1 MLTPRNPLV
10 WIGLAGVAS
19 DDNALAHAWQ
29 KRLHWVM
36 IGMALLSLPA
46 YMADTATES
55 DFWHRVATALDV
67 VILIAFSIELV
78 LMMAV
83 SSHPVRYLLENWLN
97 VVIIAGSA
105 AAVFGSAT
113 EWLPLVR
120 MMRVALGG
128 MVLMRTFTEFNV
140 LLTRRGPP
148 LLLGATLL
156 TMMGA
161 GALFYWLDP
170 NVTSYWDGL
179 WLAFI
184 TGATVGYG
192 DIVPTVGPTR
202 LVAVLVVVAGV
213 TLMTLFTA
221 SIVSYFMGA
230 ADAAA
235 RRELDRDIANLTA
248 EIARLRAEV
257 EALRGDLR
265 VDRRQDPP
273 PS

>member
-1 MLTPRNPLV
+1 
-10 WIGLAGVAS
+10 
-19 DDNALAHAWQ
+19 
-29 KRLHWVM
+29 
-36 IGMALLSLPA
+36 
-46 YMADTATES
+46 
-55 DFWHRVATALDV
+55 
-67 VILIAFSIELV
+67 
-78 LMMAV
+78 
-83 SSHPVRYLLENWLN
+83 
-97 VVIIAGSA
+97 
-105 AAVFGSAT
+105 
-113 EWLPLVR
+113 

-170 NVTSYWDGL
+170 RVTTYWDGL

-202 LVAVLVVVAGV
+202 LVAVFVVVAGV

-257 EALRGDLR
+257 EALRDDLR
-265 VDRRQDPP
+265 DDGRQD
-273 PS
+273 SAADLIAV

>member
-1 MLTPRNPLV
+1 
-10 WIGLAGVAS
+10 
-19 DDNALAHAWQ
+19 
-29 KRLHWVM
+29 M

-67 VILIAFSIELV
+67 VILVAFSIELV

-83 SSHPVRYLLENWLN
+83 SSHPIRYLLENWLN

-113 EWLPLVR
+113 EWIPLVR

-170 NVTSYWDGL
+170 RSRATGTACGSRSSPAPRSATATSC
-179 WLAFI
+179 
-184 TGATVGYG
+184 
-192 DIVPTVGPTR
+192 PR
-202 LVAVLVVVAGV
+202 
-213 TLMTLFTA
+213 
-221 SIVSYFMGA
+221 S
-230 ADAAA
+230 A
-235 RRELDRDIANLTA
+235 RP
-248 EIARLRAEV
+248 
-257 EALRGDLR
+257 GSS
-265 VDRRQDPP
+265 
-273 PS
+273 PSSWSSPA